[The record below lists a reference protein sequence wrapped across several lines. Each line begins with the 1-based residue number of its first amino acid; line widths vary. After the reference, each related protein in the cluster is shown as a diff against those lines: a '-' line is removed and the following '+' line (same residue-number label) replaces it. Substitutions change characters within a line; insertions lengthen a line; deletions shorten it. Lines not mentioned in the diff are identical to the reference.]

1 MSKISDAR
9 IDLDRINK
17 ALGRMGCERKV
28 TISTQRDGGHGSRRV
43 MFDDNHLISR
53 RCTDSELALALE
65 VAATILREV
74 TND

>member
-17 ALGRMGCERKV
+17 ALDRMGCERKV
-28 TISTQRDGGHGSRRV
+28 TIWTQRDGGRGSRRV
-43 MFDDNHLISR
+43 MFDNNHSISR

-65 VAATILREV
+65 VVSAILQEV
-74 TND
+74 SRD